1 MKAVKDTFIR
11 WRVFQPLKCVC
22 RLLTAFFLL
31 GILIVAANAEST
43 ASRSAQS
50 GANGLMGKYWGGNSS
65 TSRAPPSVR
74 PKRKPISGSH
84 DQQGT
89 DKPRRSNTS
98 AGSAAR
104 TGASNLR
111 RAPAQHATPKV
122 SAPTAQ
128 KATTAKASRSP
139 TASNSP
145 GARSKEA
152 KPTRPS
158 ASVGASPERSGT
170 ARAPAQNAASQ
181 SSAPNAPKVAPAESE
196 SRSTG
201 SSPPSGPTQGAG
213 LERSPMSVPEAA
225 WP

>member
-128 KATTAKASRSP
+128 KATMAKASRSP

-145 GARSKEA
+145 SAPSKEA
-152 KPTRPS
+152 EPTRPS
-158 ASVGASPERSGT
+158 ASLAASPAS
-170 ARAPAQNAASQ
+170 APTQNAASQ
-181 SSAPNAPKVAPAESE
+181 PSAPNAPK
-196 SRSTG
+196 
-201 SSPPSGPTQGAG
+201 
-213 LERSPMSVPEAA
+213 
-225 WP
+225 